1 MAEQENIIVDY
12 FIVGAGLAG
21 ICFVEV
27 ALQNGKTALVFDGC
41 KEPSSKVAAGVYNG
55 VTLKRFTLVS
65 EALEQINLLKRF
77 YLAIENKIKTK
88 VIFDIP
94 TYRVLSSIE
103 EQNNFIVASDRPLL
117 QDFLSSEIIFKKFN
131 SVSSPFGFGQMK
143 QTGFVNTS
151 LLLSSYKDYIENKGW
166 LIKEDFSHSELVCH
180 KNFVEYKGRKAR
192 HIVFCEGYM
201 MNNNPFFQELP
212 LDGAKGE
219 LLVIKSKELNIDVL
233 LKAGVFVLPIGNG
246 FYKVGATYNWTDKTD
261 IPTEEAKK
269 ELISQLK
276 RFTNCDFEIIEH
288 LAGVR
293 PTVKD
298 RKPLVGRH
306 HQHKNMY
313 LLNGLGTRGV
323 MLAPYL
329 SKELFNF
336 IEFDVSLKKEINIE
350 RIYKKSIK
358 T

>member
-1 MAEQENIIVDY
+1 MTQQNIIVDY

-21 ICFVEV
+21 ISFAEV
-27 ALQNGKTALVFDGC
+27 ALQKEKTILVFDGS

-65 EALEQINLLKRF
+65 DAQKQIELLKQF
-77 YLAIENKIKTK
+77 YTEIEKKINTK

-103 EQNNFIVASDRPLL
+103 EQNNFIVASDKPLL
-117 QDFLSSEIIFKKFN
+117 QDFLSPEIVFEKLN

-143 QTGFVNTS
+143 QTGYVNTS
-151 LLLSSYKDYIENKGW
+151 LLLSSYKNYIAKRDL
-166 LIKEDFSHSELVCH
+166 LIKEDFNHSELVCH
-180 KNFVEYKGRKAR
+180 KDFVEYKGRKAR
-192 HIVFCEGYM
+192 HIVFCEGFL
-201 MNNNPFFQELP
+201 MNDNPFFQGLP

-219 LLVIKSKELNIDVL
+219 LLIIKSKELNVEVL
-233 LKAGVFVLPIGNG
+233 LKAGVFVLPIGNDL
-246 FYKVGATYNWTDKTD
+246 YKVGATYNWTDKTD
-261 IPTEEAKK
+261 IPTEEARK
-269 ELISQLK
+269 ELIFQLK
-276 RFTNCDFEIIEH
+276 RFINCDFEIVEH

-298 RKPLVGRH
+298 RKALVGQH
-306 HQHKNMY
+306 HTYKNVY

-329 SKELFNF
+329 SEKLFNF
-336 IEFDVSLKKEINIE
+336 IEFDIPLGQEISID
-350 RIYKKSIK
+350 RIYKSNQ
-358 T
+358 